1 MKYSCDSCNHEYYLN
16 QYVTSIQTLN
26 KFYIYK
32 NVYELLDSIILFDQ
46 LLSLIISNLCVYELN
61 YLEKMFYCCFLPR
74 AHIFFLRLRDFLA
87 FCFKGLM
94 RGWIFYIIRC
104 MVFFQAGGYL
114 GDFCLFKR
122 DDFFLYEYSI
132 K

>member
-1 MKYSCDSCNHEYYLN
+1 MWLMQPWILFKSVCDIHKPWIHF
-16 QYVTSIQTLN
+16 V
-26 KFYIYK
+26 YK
-32 NVYELLDSIILFDQ
+32 NIYELLDSIILFDQ

-94 RGWIFYIIRC
+94 RGWIFLFCIIRC

-122 DDFFLYEYSI
+122 DDFVCMNIQLNN

>member
-1 MKYSCDSCNHEYYLN
+1 MWLMQPWILFKSVCDIHKPWIHF
-16 QYVTSIQTLN
+16 V
-26 KFYIYK
+26 YK
-32 NVYELLDSIILFDQ
+32 NIYELLDSIILFDQ

-94 RGWIFYIIRC
+94 RGWIFLLYYKVYGIFSSWWIFRW
-104 MVFFQAGGYL
+104 L
-114 GDFCLFKR
+114 LLIFKR
-122 DDFFLYEYSI
+122 DDFFSCMNIQLNN